1 MLDFFSNHY
10 NKSNIPVWLMRQ
22 AGRYLPEYRE
32 VRKKTDG
39 FLDLCYNSN
48 LAAEVTLQPL
58 KRFNLDA
65 AIIFSDILVTPD
77 SMGIEVFFKE
87 QEGPILNAIRTKK
100 DLINRFNYKKIDI
113 LSNVYEAIDKVK
125 KNLPLK
131 TSLIGFSGGA
141 WTLASYIVE
150 GKLSKDF
157 SVVKKTYYNDKEF
170 FDFLIDNL
178 IINISNH
185 LINQVKAGVD
195 FLQIFDSWAGM
206 LGGDD
211 YEQLVIIPTQ
221 KIIERVRKVFPSIPI
236 ICFPR
241 MSGIN
246 YKNFC
251 KKVKC
256 DAISIDQY
264 MPLDWIKKNNS
275 QKIIQGNLDPIIL
288 LSDSKKLIKTR
299 IDEILTKMEGRKLI
313 FNLGHGVVPNTP
325 IENVEFLVNYIKNN
339 K

>member
-1 MLDFFSNHY
+1 MLDFFSNNY
-10 NKSNIPVWLMRQ
+10 NKQNIPVWLMRQ

-32 VRKKTDG
+32 VRKKTNG
-39 FLDLCYNSN
+39 FLDFCYSSN

-65 AIIFSDILVTPD
+65 AIIFSDILVIPD
-77 SMGIEVFFKE
+77 SMGIEVSFKE
-87 QEGPILNAIRTKK
+87 QEGPVLNAIKTKK

-125 KNLPLK
+125 RNLPSK

-157 SVVKKTYYNDKEF
+157 SIVKKTYYNDKEY
-170 FDFLIDNL
+170 FDFLIENL
-178 IINISNH
+178 VKNISNH

-195 FLQIFDSWAGM
+195 ILQIFDSWAGM
-206 LGGDD
+206 LGGED
-211 YEQLVIIPTQ
+211 YDQLVIVPTQ
-221 KIIERVRKVFPSIPI
+221 KIIRRVKSVFPSIPI

-246 YKNFC
+246 YKSFC

-256 DAISIDQY
+256 DAISVDQY
-264 MPLDWIKKNNS
+264 MPLEWIKKNNS
-275 QKIIQGNLDPIIL
+275 QKIVQGNLDPIVL
-288 LSDSKKLIKTR
+288 LSDSKDLIKEK
-299 IDEILTKMEGRKLI
+299 IDDILARMEERKLI
-313 FNLGHGVVPNTP
+313 FNLGHGVVPSTP
-325 IENVEFLVNYIKNN
+325 IENVEFLINYIKRQ
-339 K
+339 

>member
-1 MLDFFSNHY
+1 MLDFFSNNY

-32 VRKKTDG
+32 VRKETDG
-39 FLDLCYNSN
+39 FLELCYNSN

-58 KRFNLDA
+58 RRFDLDA
-65 AIIFSDILVTPD
+65 AIIFSDILVIPD
-77 SMGIEVFFKE
+77 SMGIKVFFKE
-87 QEGPILNAIRTKK
+87 QEGPILNSVKTKK
-100 DLINRFNYKKIDI
+100 ELEDRFMYKNIDI

-125 KNLPLK
+125 KNLQPK

-170 FDFLIDNL
+170 FNFLMESL
-178 IINISNH
+178 VINISNH

-195 FLQIFDSWAGM
+195 ILQIFDSWAGM

-211 YEQLVIIPTQ
+211 YEQLVIMPTQ
-221 KIIERVRKVFPSIPI
+221 KIIKRVRKVFPSVPI

-241 MSGIN
+241 MSGVN
-246 YKNFC
+246 YKSFC

-264 MPLDWIKKNNS
+264 IPLDWIKKNNS
-275 QKIIQGNLDPIIL
+275 QKIVQGNLDPIVL
-288 LSDSKKLIKTR
+288 LSDSKDLIKKR
-299 IDEILTKMEGRKLI
+299 IDDTLEKMEGRKLI

-325 IENVEFLVNYIKNN
+325 IENVEFLVNYIKR
-339 K
+339 KK